1 MKLSTLKIERFGARS
16 NLQLADLSDHLNVV
30 HGPNGSGK
38 TTVINFIRWMMYGNV
53 DGSVSRYLATM
64 DGVPNVYQNEIHR
77 NGNGYPTLP
86 SSPIY
91 QTPRASGEITV
102 RRANGHLQR
111 IIRQD
116 DGTATG
122 RVSISESD
130 SVHGGAVSHSQLNG
144 VDLNE
149 YRTVFSFGFD
159 QTPSLEQVI
168 QTVGVHGFELTVD
181 ERRLNRIQQLTEQLH
196 RQRAELAQYSH
207 IDIRHLTERRDAIH
221 REIANLE
228 NRKRERLTDIERQ
241 RSEILAQIEQR
252 RSQLAG
258 IQSWLRQVES
268 TIETRR
274 NQLESAAREHMNA
287 RENYEGGRQ
296 RKIEETDRQI
306 QQWHQ
311 VLDSIRSRYEEL
323 QAKHFG
329 SGTEMSSPHS
339 FVDDDSDLRCVM
351 SNLGY
356 HVDDIEQDLAH
367 LYHFD
372 DRRDFE
378 AKHEYLRGIMGTALQ
393 AMRADVSRLA
403 DQARRYKSAA
413 LKHEYDAEMK
423 HLRRCETELTE
434 LIDSLSKRRNSLS
447 AAADATALPI
457 SYSQA
462 WPGHSTPPFDYV
474 AGVKRAAEPVVRPW
488 YETRPR
494 DNTSFSYEAAWANG
508 EKLTYE
514 QWKERD
520 RLYYAANRSV
530 VDPITGVYRESRSRE
545 SVWPGAAD
553 ELHLTSWAYR
563 VDPVLEA
570 RLFHLQN
577 RRDQITPRVQDLESQ
592 IRDLESR
599 LDHLNHAYGEEDRR
613 IEQLRAEFQ
622 QIEEQLRLAQDY
634 DRLRQAVKVTEEEL
648 ARLQADMGSSEVMR
662 EASAILN
669 RLTCGKYSGIRITQG
684 RQIVIDETSRGSIEY
699 AQAGR
704 GTRDQAY
711 LAVCLALVAEYKRRG
726 VEQPLILNDI
736 FINIDEERA
745 NATAIVLSQFAA
757 KGHQVVVFT
766 RHERVMELLAVRN
779 AKVFPLGQRVPKF
792 IPPKSVV
799 REPIVRE
806 PIIPVT
812 PPPAPKSRIVD
823 ETRTDWVSHWE
834 LPDDSVPTPPVAPV
848 AQTVEPITPRPV
860 ERTIDVEY
868 FDDADVGLG
877 SPLDTV
883 PTIDVNL
890 ARHFRDIG
898 VVTIGQ
904 FLELDPEDAAHR
916 LARHRISTDEI
927 ARWQSEIALQ
937 VYLCVSGSDAQILVE
952 CGISDP
958 EELAI
963 ADLDQLLS
971 RISGFLS
978 SEQMRLRYQPY
989 SRMDR
994 DTLAG
999 WIEMARRSNYRRR
1012 QKQNY
1017 TRRSNASRGTDY
1029 SRRTER
1035 RERPARSEK
1044 RSSEPR
1050 VPVRTRTAKVR
1061 TSEVS
1066 SNADEKM
1073 KFYLNPADPIVD
1085 APSIGPKTAERFH
1098 AVGINTVAEFLA
1110 CDPVTTADE
1119 IGYRRITAE
1128 IITEWQIQ
1136 ARLACQ
1142 IPNLRGHDA
1151 QILAACEVTTARD
1164 LSRADSSTLFNRVKR
1179 FVSTTEG
1186 KRILRNGKKPDQN
1199 EVSDW
1204 IRWSQDSRTV
1214 QVA

>member
-38 TTVINFIRWMMYGNV
+38 TTVINFIRWMLYGNV
-53 DGSVSRYLATM
+53 DGSLSRYLSTT
-64 DGVPNVYQNEIHR
+64 DVVPNAYHDGAHSNAS
-77 NGNGYPTLP
+77 GYPTLP

-91 QTPRASGEITV
+91 QTPRATGEITV
-102 RRANGHLQR
+102 RRSNGHLQR
-111 IIRQD
+111 IVRQD

-122 RVSISESD
+122 RVSINES
-130 SVHGGAVSHSQLNG
+130 VGAHGGSVARSPLNG

-159 QTPSLEQVI
+159 QGPSLEQVI
-168 QTVGVHGFELTVD
+168 QTVGVHGIELTVD

-196 RQRAELAQYSH
+196 RQRAEFARFSH
-207 IDIRHLTERRDAIH
+207 IDIRSLTERRDAIH
-221 REIANLE
+221 REIASLE
-228 NRKRERLTDIERQ
+228 TRKRERLVEIERQ

-287 RENYEGGRQ
+287 RENYEGSRQ

-323 QAKHFG
+323 QTKHV
-329 SGTEMSSPHS
+329 GTGADITSPHS
-339 FVDDDSDLRCVM
+339 FVDDDSDLRCLM

-356 HVDDIEQDLAH
+356 HVEDIEQDLAH

-403 DQARRYKSAA
+403 DQARHYKSAA

-447 AAADATALPI
+447 AAADGTALPI
-457 SYSQA
+457 SYSHP
-462 WPGHSTPPFDYV
+462 WPGHGTLPSDYV
-474 AGVKRAAEPVVRPW
+474 AGQKRAGEPVVRHW
-488 YETRPR
+488 YESTPR
-494 DNTSFSYEAAWANG
+494 DHTSPSYEAAWANG

-545 SVWPGAAD
+545 SVWPGAAND
-553 ELHLTSWAYR
+553 LHLTSWAYR

-577 RRDQITPRVQDLESQ
+577 RREQITPRVNDLESQ
-592 IRDLESR
+592 IREFESR
-599 LDHLNHAYGEEDRR
+599 LEHLNHAHGEEDRR
-613 IEQLRAEFQ
+613 IEQLRVELQ
-622 QIEEQLRLAQDY
+622 QIEEQLRLSQAY
-634 DRLRQAVKVTEEEL
+634 DRLRQAIQVTEEEL
-648 ARLQADMGSSEVMR
+648 ARLQSDMGSSEVMR

-669 RLTCGKYSGIRITQG
+669 RLTCGKYTGIRITQG
-684 RQIVIDETSRGSIEY
+684 RQIVIDETSRGAIDY

-745 NATAIVLSQFAA
+745 NATASVLSEFAA
-757 KGHQVVVFT
+757 KDHQVVVFT
-766 RHERVMELLAVRN
+766 RHERVMELLAART
-779 AKVFPLGQRVPKF
+779 AKVFPLGQRVPEF
-792 IPPKSVV
+792 VPPKPVM
-799 REPIVRE
+799 REPVVRE

-834 LPDDSVPTPPVAPV
+834 LPDDVAPAPPVQHIARK
-848 AQTVEPITPRPV
+848 VEPTPRPI
-860 ERTIDVEY
+860 ERTIDVDFIE
-868 FDDADVGLG
+868 DTDIGLG

-916 LARHRISTDEI
+916 LTRHRISTDEI

-952 CGISDP
+952 CGIGDP

-963 ADLDQLLS
+963 ADLEQLLS

-978 SEQMRLRYQPY
+978 SEQIRLRYQPY

-1029 SRRTER
+1029 TRRTER
-1035 RERPARSEK
+1035 RERPARSEN

-1050 VPVRTRTAKVR
+1050 VPVRARTAKVR

-1066 SNADEKM
+1066 SDTDEKM

-1110 CDPVTTADE
+1110 ADPVTTADQ

-1128 IITEWQIQ
+1128 IISEWQIQ